1 MLEGRY
7 KNSEGSLGDG
17 GGTTEGRRN
26 RKTRKKKKN
35 WTSRKKEANCVK
47 TFLFLFCFFF
57 FFCFFFH
64 LVLSIS
70 YRGWTYE
77 VSQRANLPIFYL
89 SSFLGSCGGNRGD
102 IEGKGEHWLK
112 GRERGRGNETE
123 MKKANRGR
131 EKEGECL
138 QRFPSNFSNLIKS
151 YPVWKLSFVSRSKY
165 SLINHPLIPLYKLL
179 KFLKKICR
187 KDRRI
192 EIEEHRASSR
202 STRWKIDRDWF
213 LNRRNYYQFVTI
225 E

>member
-1 MLEGRY
+1 M
-7 KNSEGSLGDG
+7 
-17 GGTTEGRRN
+17 
-26 RKTRKKKKN
+26 
-35 WTSRKKEANCVK
+35 
-47 TFLFLFCFFF
+47 
-57 FFCFFFH
+57 
-64 LVLSIS
+64 LSIS

-112 GRERGRGNETE
+112 GRKRGRGNETE

-192 EIEEHRASSR
+192 EIKEHRPSSR
-202 STRWKIDRDWF
+202 LTRWKIDRDQRDRF
-213 LNRRNYYQFVTI
+213 LNRRDYYQFVTI